1 MVGLESEGSVV
12 RQLSKP
18 VVAASL
24 LLKVTKGGGL
34 KGGSLLRWLEAGSFG
49 VASGEV
55 LRLSGAGHHG
65 IGLDVRRG
73 KECLVGVTPC

>member
-18 VVAASL
+18 SGRCLAII
-24 LLKVTKGGGL
+24 KVPKGGGL
-34 KGGSLLRWLEAGSFG
+34 KGGSLLGRLKAGSFG

-55 LRLSGAGHHG
+55 LRLSGAGS
-65 IGLDVRRG
+65 
-73 KECLVGVTPC
+73 